1 MTFVRLGWAPLDPT
15 FAGYG
20 VERPHVERFA
30 AEFRLDARASRAQSC
45 DKLRGSPRLSARCI
59 LAGDRERATFLVVGS
74 GAVAAA
80 SAGIR
85 YDDSEWP
92 IVVVTLPGHELSEA
106 EFRENLREMGKYGER
121 GGRFGFVVD
130 TRGAPDPN
138 ADRRRAIAEFWD
150 GCLRRYG
157 EFFIGAAIVMSSSTG
172 RAVFKAILWL
182 RSSPLLLVP
191 VATPAEGLEKLRTA
205 ASVSRQRIAR

>member
-1 MTFVRLGWAPLDPT
+1 M
-15 FAGYG
+15 
-20 VERPHVERFA
+20 
-30 AEFRLDARASRAQSC
+30 
-45 DKLRGSPRLSARCI
+45 
-59 LAGDRERATFLVVGS
+59 ERATFREVGS
-74 GAVAAA
+74 QALGRANGAVDAIA
-80 SAGIR
+80 

-92 IVVVTLPGHELSEA
+92 LVVVTLPGHELSAA
-106 EFRENLREMGKYGER
+106 EFQDNLQQMGKYGER

-130 TRGAPDPN
+130 TRGSPDPN
-138 ADRRRAIAEFWD
+138 AERRRAIAEFWD
-150 GCLRRYG
+150 GCMRRHG

-205 ASVSRQRIAR
+205 ASLSRQRVAK